1 MSDSIQAEYGVL
13 AIGFKWLQSLDSV
26 TEYLKPEHFVD
37 PSNAKIYKIMIQA
50 LVKRETDVDIVVV
63 HERLKGSETIEHL
76 HSICE
81 TVVTGGIQSLAKSIV
96 SKYRERQLFHASQAI
111 GVLAFEGGDIDL
123 RLDKAQAEL
132 AKLESKESNDDWVD
146 AYSAAMLHLE
156 LIEKRETG
164 TFEGIK
170 TDIYDLDE
178 LLDGGLQRGSL
189 FVIGARPAM
198 GKTALG
204 LTLGLS
210 IARDWHVGFLSMEMP
225 HADVRDR
232 TTAILGS
239 MPIST
244 IKRPS
249 KGLQYDRV
257 VDAVER
263 SKPLKFYVSDRG
275 GLNILQV
282 RSKARA
288 LKRMKGLD
296 VLVVDYIG
304 LMAGTDSK
312 VSRAYQIE
320 EISKGL
326 KTLAKELDIVVICL
340 AQVNRGAAE
349 RGNSVPGL
357 HDLRDS
363 GSIEQDADI
372 VGFIHR
378 PIMAKPELGEQ
389 WKDYA
394 QFRIAKNRQGRTGD
408 VNLFYVG
415 EQTKFASWSGNP
427 PGDMTGQSSKKERF
441 E

>member
-13 AIGFKWLQSLDSV
+13 AMGFKWLQSIESV
-26 TEYLKPEHFVD
+26 ADYLKPDHFLD
-37 PSNAKIYKIMIQA
+37 ESNGKIYKIMLQA

-63 HERLKGSETIEHL
+63 HERLKGRETIQHL

-81 TVVTGGIQSLAKSIV
+81 TIVTGGIQSLAKSIV
-96 SKYRERQLFHASQAI
+96 SKYRERQLFHASQSI

-123 RLDKAQAEL
+123 RIDKAQAEL
-132 AKLESKESNDDWVD
+132 AKLELKESNDDWID
-146 AYSAAMLHLE
+146 SYTGAMLHME

-170 TDIYDLDE
+170 TDFYDLDE

-204 LTLGLS
+204 LTMGLN
-210 IARDWHVGFLSMEMP
+210 IAKDWHVGFLSMEMP
-225 HADVRDR
+225 HSDVRDR

-239 MPIST
+239 VPIST

-249 KGLQYDRV
+249 KGLDYGRIV
-257 VDAVER
+257 EAVER
-263 SKPLKFYVSDRG
+263 AKTLKFHVSDRG

-378 PIMAKPELGEQ
+378 PIMSNPELGEQ
-389 WKDYA
+389 WRDYA

-415 EQTKFASWSGNP
+415 EQTKFASWSGQP
-427 PGDMTGQSSKKERF
+427 PEKMTGQSSKKGKF